1 MARQAESISGPVG
14 SLVVSNTSARN
25 IIENAPVD
33 GIAVAD
39 SPRNVVSLVRERPL
53 EHDTTSARGTL
64 QSQPLPDRAAHRALD
79 LGLSLTLLLF
89 LAPMLLVTALLVRA
103 DGRGPVI
110 FRHTRVG
117 RNGKP
122 FTCLKFRTMEH
133 NAEELLGDLLGACGD
148 IRVEW
153 KIDQKIRKDPRVTP
167 LGRYLR
173 KFSIDEL
180 PQLWNVVRGEMSIV
194 GPRPIVEDEA
204 FRYEEHFKDYC
215 SVNPGI
221 TGLWQVSGRN
231 SLPYSRRVEL
241 DCAYIRSRSLRGD
254 CSIILRTLPVVM
266 RGTGC

>member
-1 MARQAESISGPVG
+1 MARHAEIISDPVG
-14 SLVVSNTSARN
+14 PLVASNASARN
-25 IIENAPVD
+25 IVEIAPLD
-33 GIAVAD
+33 EFPVAD
-39 SPRNVVSLVRERPL
+39 APRNVLSLVRERLP
-53 EHDTTSARGTL
+53 EHDTKPARGTL
-64 QSQPLPDRAAHRALD
+64 RAQSLSDRAVHRTFD

-89 LAPMLLVTALLVRA
+89 LAPVLLVTALLVKA
-103 DGRGPVI
+103 HGRGPVI

-117 RNGKP
+117 RNGRP

-153 KIDQKIRKDPRVTP
+153 NIDQKIRKDPRVTP

-215 SVNPGI
+215 SVKPGI

>member
-1 MARQAESISGPVG
+1 MATQAESISGPVG
-14 SLVVSNTSARN
+14 PLVASNISTRN
-25 IIENAPVD
+25 IIENAPL
-33 GIAVAD
+33 GQIAIAD
-39 SPRNVVSLVRERPL
+39 SPRNVLSLVGERPL
-53 EHDTTSARGTL
+53 EHDTTSALGTL
-64 QSQPLPDRAAHRALD
+64 QSQSLPDRAAHRALD

-89 LAPMLLVTALLVRA
+89 LAPVLLVIALLVKA
-103 DGRGPVI
+103 EGRGPVI

-133 NAEELLGDLLGACGD
+133 NAEELLGDLLGACGE
-148 IRVEW
+148 INVEW
-153 KIDQKIRKDPRVTP
+153 SIDQKIRKDPRVTP
-167 LGRYLR
+167 LGRCLR

-204 FRYEEHFKDYC
+204 CRYQEHFKDYC

-231 SLPYSRRVEL
+231 SLSYNRRVEL
-241 DCAYIRSRSLRGD
+241 DCAYIRTRSIRGD
-254 CSIILRTLPVVM
+254 CSIIFRTLPVVM